1 MPLAAPWY
9 LKATWNVPVKQEI
22 LIAPELIK
30 LLYPLE
36 GPSDKTASS
45 CIQFAVVISP
55 SNSDD
60 I

>member
-22 LIAPELIK
+22 LIAPEPIK

-45 CIQFAVVISP
+45 CIQVAVVRSP
-55 SNSDD
+55 LKSDD